1 MTVLAKIR
9 NFFKNTF
16 NIIGCFITPACD
28 EYIAGFKAYNYSKNE
43 WKPFVTDALL
53 QQVVIYNK
61 HKINIYL

>member
-28 EYIAGFKAYNYSKNE
+28 EYTDVDFNTNRGINTPCSELNKNPNTQNV
-43 WKPFVTDALL
+43 KR
-53 QQVVIYNK
+53 
-61 HKINIYL
+61 